1 MSSIRKT
8 KKAIKRSN
16 GRFIL
21 VIYDKSY
28 FCMLKWYA
36 LRCPFHTIRYHK
48 KGISIDDSEYL
59 PYTMIRRVINGKKAY
74 VSPRKL

>member
-21 VIYDKSY
+21 VMYDKNY
-28 FCMLKWYA
+28 LCLLKWYS
-36 LRCPFHTIRYHK
+36 LRCPFHMIRYHK
-48 KGISIDDSEYL
+48 KGISIDDAEYI
-59 PYTMIRRVINGKKAY
+59 PYTMMRRVINYGKK
-74 VSPRKL
+74 VHIS